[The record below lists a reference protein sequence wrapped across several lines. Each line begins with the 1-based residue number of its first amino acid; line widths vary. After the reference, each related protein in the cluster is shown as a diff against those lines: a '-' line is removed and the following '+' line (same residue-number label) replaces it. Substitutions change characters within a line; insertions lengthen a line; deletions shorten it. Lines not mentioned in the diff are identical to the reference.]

1 MFKERLFTPGP
12 TQLLPQAQI
21 AMAQPILH
29 HRSEEFRGIFKEVL
43 EGLRYLYNTEN
54 DVLLFT
60 SSGSGAMEGAVVNL
74 LNRGDKAI
82 VVSAGKFGERWVQLC
97 KTFGVNAEV
106 ISIPYGQSVEPQQ
119 VAALLEKYP
128 ETRAVFVQFTE
139 SSTGAR
145 HDVKALGQIIHQHPK
160 TALVV
165 DAITGLGVME
175 MPVDQWHLDVVI
187 GGSQKALMI
196 PPGLAF
202 ASVSPKAWNLI
213 ETTNSSKF
221 YFDFQKERKNNAK
234 GESSYTPAITLVVA
248 LREALRYI
256 RQLGRE
262 NLIQNAALLARST
275 RAAARALG
283 LKLFAEGS
291 PSDALTALCAPAG
304 IDSETLIKEFKKNFG
319 AVVANGQGEMKGKIF
334 RIAHLGYYDF
344 TDTVAVIACLE
355 IILKK
360 LGLPVELGSG
370 VRAAQQE
377 YLNATETRRH
387 GED

>member
-1 MFKERLFTPGP
+1 MHKERLFTPGP
-12 TQLLPQAQI
+12 TQLLPQVQT
-21 AMAQPILH
+21 AMAQPLLH
-29 HRSEEFRGIFKEVL
+29 HRTDEFRAIFKEVL

-74 LNRGDKAI
+74 LSPGDQVL
-82 VVSAGKFGERWVQLC
+82 VVSAGKFGERWIQLC
-97 KTFGVNAEV
+97 KAYGINAEV
-106 ISIPYGQSVEPQQ
+106 LSIPYGQSVDPWQ
-119 VAALLEKYP
+119 VAALLEKHA
-128 ETRAVFVQFTE
+128 ETRAVFVQYTE

-145 HDVKALGQIIHQHPK
+145 HDIKALGEIVHQHPK

-175 MPVDQWHLDVVI
+175 MPVDQWHLDIVI

-202 ASVSPKAWNLI
+202 ASVSPKAWSFI
-213 ETTNSSKF
+213 ETTRSSKF

-248 LREALRYI
+248 LREALKYI

-262 NLIQNAALLARST
+262 NLIRNAGLLAQAT
-275 RAAARALG
+275 RAAAGALG
-283 LKLFAEGS
+283 LKLFAPSS
-291 PSDALTALCAPAG
+291 PSDALTAICAPEG
-304 IDSETLIKEFKKNFG
+304 IDSGTIIKEFKKNFG

-334 RIAHLGYYDF
+334 RIAHLGYYDVI
-344 TDTVAVIACLE
+344 DTLAIVACLE

-360 LGLPVELGSG
+360 LNFAVELGSG
-370 VRAAQQE
+370 VKAAQE
-377 YLNATETRRH
+377 VYLKTSS
-387 GED
+387 

>member
-12 TQLLPQAQI
+12 TQLLPQVQT
-21 AMAQPILH
+21 AMAQSIIH
-29 HRSEEFRGIFKEVL
+29 HRTEEFRAIFREVL

-54 DVLLFT
+54 EVLLFT
-60 SSGSGAMEGAVVNL
+60 SSGSGVMEGAVVNL
-74 LNRGDKAI
+74 LSPGDEAI

-97 KTFGVNAEV
+97 KAFGVNAHTV
-106 ISIPYGQSVEPQQ
+106 SVPYGQAVSSQQ
-119 VAALLEKYP
+119 VASSLEQQPK
-128 ETRAVFVQFTE
+128 TRAVFVQYTE

-145 HDVKALGQIIHQHPK
+145 QDIKALGEIVHQHPR

-187 GGSQKALMI
+187 GGSQKALMS

-202 ASVSPKAWNLI
+202 ASVSQKAWGLI
-213 ETTNSSKF
+213 ASAKSSRF

-234 GESSYTPAITLVVA
+234 GESSYTPAITLIVA
-248 LREALRYI
+248 LREALNYI

-262 NLIQNAALLARST
+262 NLIQNAGLLARTT
-275 RAAARALG
+275 RAAAGALG
-283 LKLFAEGS
+283 LRLFAES
-291 PSDALTALCAPAG
+291 CPSDALTAICSPEAV
-304 IDSETLIKEFKKNFG
+304 DSGTLIKEFKRNFG

-344 TDTVAVIACLE
+344 TDMVALIACLE

-360 LGLPVELGSG
+360 LGVPVELGSG
-370 VRAAQQE
+370 VRAAQQV
-377 YLNATETRRH
+377 YLQE
-387 GED
+387 G

>member
-12 TQLLPQAQI
+12 TQLLPQVQT
-21 AMAQPILH
+21 AMAQPLLH
-29 HRSEEFRGIFKEVL
+29 HRTDEFRSIFREVL
-43 EGLRYLYNTEN
+43 DGLRYLYNTES

-74 LNRGDKAI
+74 LGPGDQALI
-82 VVSAGKFGERWVQLC
+82 VSAGKFGERWVQLC
-97 KTFGVNAEV
+97 KAYCVNTEV
-106 ISIPYGQSVEPQQ
+106 LSIPYGQSVSPQQ
-119 VAALLEKYP
+119 VAALLEEHP
-128 ETRAVFVQFTE
+128 GTRAVFVQYTE

-145 HDVKALGQIIHQHPK
+145 HDIKGLGEIVHQRPN

-175 MPVDQWHLDVVI
+175 MPVDQWHLDIVI

-202 ASVSPKAWNLI
+202 AAVSPKAWSLMA
-213 ETTNSSKF
+213 TTRSSKF
-221 YFDFQKERKNNAK
+221 YFDFQKERKSNAK
-234 GESSYTPAITLVVA
+234 GESSYTPAITLIVA

-262 NLIQNAALLARST
+262 NLIQNAGLLAKAT
-275 RAAARALG
+275 RAAAGALG
-283 LKLFAEGS
+283 LKIFATDS
-291 PSDALTALCAPAG
+291 PSDALTAICAPEG
-304 IDSETLIKEFKKNFG
+304 IESGTLIKELKKNFG

-344 TDTVAVIACLE
+344 TDTLAIIACLE
-355 IILKK
+355 VILKK
-360 LGLPVELGSG
+360 LDVSIELGSG
-370 VRAAQQE
+370 VKAAQE
-377 YLNATETRRH
+377 VYLKSSS
-387 GED
+387 